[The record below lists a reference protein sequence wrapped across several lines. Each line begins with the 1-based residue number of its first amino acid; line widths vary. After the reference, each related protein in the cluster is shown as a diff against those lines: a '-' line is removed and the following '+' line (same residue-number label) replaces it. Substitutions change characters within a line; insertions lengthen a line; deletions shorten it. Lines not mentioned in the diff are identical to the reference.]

1 MPCCSMLAA
10 NGALWADG
18 LFWLGLSIL
27 LAHELDAVRA
37 REWRL
42 LFVLRRMPEE
52 LARDAFVLVH
62 VPLVAVLFWLFA
74 LAPPA
79 VRLTS
84 QAALDIFLIAH
95 AGIHYRLAGH
105 VLYDFESRASRS
117 LIFGGAA
124 VGMVHLLLL
133 AALRL
138 QG

>member
-1 MPCCSMLAA
+1 MLTAS
-10 NGALWADG
+10 GAMWADG

-52 LARDAFVLVH
+52 IAREAFVLVH
-62 VPLVAVLFWLFA
+62 VPLVAVLLWLFA
-74 LAPPA
+74 HAAPA

-84 QAALDIFLIAH
+84 QAALDAFMIAH
-95 AGIHYRLAGH
+95 AAIHYRLAGH
-105 VLYDFESRASRS
+105 VLYDFASRASRS
-117 LIFGGAA
+117 LIFGGAL
-124 VGMVHLLLL
+124 VGALHLLML
-133 AALRL
+133 AVLAM